1 MIDPVID
8 EIIAHVERV
17 GVHGV
22 DTDVA
27 SAAKRLI
34 ADTLAV
40 GVAGLGVP
48 WRREVL
54 DMLLA
59 IGGTGE
65 ASVLGSGE
73 RLPLVHAALL
83 NAYQIHG
90 QEFDCL
96 HEQAVVHPM
105 ATALP
110 VLLGWAEREGGVTG
124 AQFIRAVV
132 VAIDIAATLGLCS
145 RAPMRFFRPAN
156 AGGFGAT
163 VGLAM
168 LAGLAAEQLRDAI
181 GIYYGQCA
189 GTMQAH
195 QEGSPQLAMQMG
207 FAARSAVTA
216 VELARRGM
224 PGPRAPISGDFG
236 YFALFDGQADSAAF
250 DALGRS
256 WRVLEVSQKPFPSG
270 RATHGGIDGVQ
281 RLMREEGVTADR
293 VVTGRFHVPPL
304 TARLVG
310 RPATKG
316 MTASQARL
324 CLQYAAAVCLR
335 RGRVGLEDFTATA
348 LADPATLALAR
359 RLAIIEDGNR
369 DPNALLPQRVEI
381 DLAEGR
387 TVARDVGQVLGS
399 PEQPLTWV
407 CSKSRVRFTGSR
419 AVLRPLVRIQ
429 SLSPFP

>member
-22 DTDVA
+22 GSDVT

-110 VLLGWAEREGGVTG
+110 ALLGWAEREGGVTG

-132 VAIDIAATLGLCS
+132 VA
-145 RAPMRFFRPAN
+145 
-156 AGGFGAT
+156 
-163 VGLAM
+163 
-168 LAGLAAEQLRDAI
+168 
-181 GIYYGQCA
+181 
-189 GTMQAH
+189 
-195 QEGSPQLAMQMG
+195 
-207 FAARSAVTA
+207 
-216 VELARRGM
+216 
-224 PGPRAPISGDFG
+224 
-236 YFALFDGQADSAAF
+236 
-250 DALGRS
+250 
-256 WRVLEVSQKPFPSG
+256 
-270 RATHGGIDGVQ
+270 
-281 RLMREEGVTADR
+281 
-293 VVTGRFHVPPL
+293 
-304 TARLVG
+304 
-310 RPATKG
+310 
-316 MTASQARL
+316 
-324 CLQYAAAVCLR
+324 
-335 RGRVGLEDFTATA
+335 
-348 LADPATLALAR
+348 
-359 RLAIIEDGNR
+359 
-369 DPNALLPQRVEI
+369 
-381 DLAEGR
+381 
-387 TVARDVGQVLGS
+387 
-399 PEQPLTWV
+399 
-407 CSKSRVRFTGSR
+407 
-419 AVLRPLVRIQ
+419 
-429 SLSPFP
+429 